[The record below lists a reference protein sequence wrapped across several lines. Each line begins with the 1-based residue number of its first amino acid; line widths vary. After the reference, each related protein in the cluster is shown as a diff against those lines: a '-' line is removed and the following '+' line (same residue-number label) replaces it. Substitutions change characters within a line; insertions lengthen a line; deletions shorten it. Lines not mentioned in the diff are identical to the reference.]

1 MFKYIF
7 LFAIVIALFTI
18 ILDSLLGERTD
29 IIISLWL
36 RALAEIICVFLSV
49 LLIATA
55 QKDYQILYK
64 VNMKSFMLF
73 FLILRWVFYF
83 LVYNIFSRLGLI
95 ISVFSAYPINLLV
108 SFELASL
115 LIMNKERGINV
126 NN

>member
-73 FLILRWVFYF
+73 FLILRWVFNF

-95 ISVFSAYPINLLV
+95 TSVFSAYPINLLV